1 MKFKMFSILAAS
13 ILLAATCVGCGT
25 DSSSSSSTATTT
37 KTSATSEVTTDSTTT
52 AVDSTTESSADTT
65 ESSSEDTS
73 TDETPV
79 APDNASTSAD
89 ASNLTDE
96 EKLAKVEEAA
106 QAAFKSASEKGAST
120 DEQIEAIAKATA
132 SCAMDLGL
140 TDATVVAPIAGK
152 TAGMNSLDGQACGNK
167 VAEYMQKGSVD

>member
-37 KTSATSEVTTDSTTT
+37 KTSATSEVTTDSTT

-65 ESSSEDTS
+65 ESSSENTSTEDTS
-73 TDETPV
+73 V
-79 APDNASTSAD
+79 AHNADSTSAD

-120 DEQIEAIAKATA
+120 DEQVEAIAKATA